1 MKDIIKKQKNG
12 YKLVM
17 YKKKWSNQIKY
28 KQLPPQDYLWFTKM
42 TPEPLESYK
51 YVYYSDLSDTYKLSS
66 VYKPELDNYVIGISM
81 DLRAAVM
88 NKNFCVFSHGWVG
101 PNAQRQNEYYQPYF
115 FRSSTTVEGE
125 GPIIWKGKTYNYTGI
140 PQSRLSSDTNGY
152 TWNVAVSNS
161 KYFYALCSKYVTNF
175 GETPETIQATAND
188 CEGFQLSYYYNR
200 LDDNGK
206 YGQWYFPDYSFHDS
220 WFYGRQF
227 DSLKNIGVTVG
238 ENDTTGAI
246 TGAIFNTGNFN
257 AYIRFTSK
265 SNKTLIYSRT
275 AYSNSR
281 SGLILMKALDTT
293 KIIQP

>member
-1 MKDIIKKQKNG
+1 MEDIIKKQKNG

-28 KQLPPQDYLWFTKM
+28 KQLPPPEYLWFTQM

-81 DLRAAVM
+81 DLRKAGM

-101 PNAQRQNEYYQPYF
+101 PNAQRQNEQYSPYF
-115 FRSSTTVEGE
+115 FRSSPAVEDE
-125 GPIIWKGKTYNYTGI
+125 GTIIWNGETYNYTVI
-140 PQSRLSSDTNGY
+140 AQSSLSSVTNGY
-152 TWNVAVSNS
+152 TWNVAVNNS

-175 GETPETIQATAND
+175 GETPETIQATANA
-188 CEGFQLSYYYNR
+188 CEGFQLAYYYNR

-206 YGQWYFPDYSFHDS
+206 YGQWYFPDYSFHDP

-238 ENDTTGAI
+238 ENDTTGGI
-246 TGAIFNTGNFN
+246 TGAILNTGSYKNT
-257 AYIRFTSK
+257 IRLTSK
-265 SNKTLIYSRT
+265 SNSTLVYSRDVST
-275 AYSNSR
+275 NSN

>member
-1 MKDIIKKQKNG
+1 MEDIIKKQKDG

-28 KQLPPQDYLWFTKM
+28 KQLPPPEYSWFTQI

-81 DLRAAVM
+81 DLRGEAS
-88 NKNFCVFSHGWVG
+88 NTNFCVFSHGWVG
-101 PNAQRQNEYYQPYF
+101 TNAQRQNEYYTPYF
-115 FRSSTTVEGE
+115 FSSSSTIENE
-125 GPIIWKGKTYNYTGI
+125 GPIIWNGETYNYTVI
-140 PQSRLSSDTNGY
+140 EQSSLSSPTNGY
-152 TWNVAVSNS
+152 TWNVAVNNS
-161 KYFYALCSKYVTNF
+161 KYFYALCSKYVPNF
-175 GETPETIQATAND
+175 GETQETIQATAD
-188 CEGFQLSYYYNR
+188 ACEGFQLAYYYNR

-206 YGQWYFPDYSFHDS
+206 YGQWYFPDYSFHDN
-220 WFYGRQF
+220 WFYTRPF

-238 ENDTTGAI
+238 ENDATGAI
-246 TGAIFNTGNFN
+246 TGAILNTGSYNK
-257 AYIRFTSK
+257 YIRFTSK
-265 SNKTLIYSRT
+265 SNKTLIYSRKVYT
-275 AYSNSR
+275 KER